1 MYQFSRAIYRE
12 LSPMLKEPSANEAPQ
27 AYQVALLREL

>member
-12 LSPMLKEPSANEAPQ
+12 LAPYIATPLPGSIAAATKPTTTSAS
-27 AYQVALLREL
+27 